1 MGREFN
7 DEYTEAYKDQ
17 VFTVWY
23 LHGHKKIGALLDF
36 IDPDENGRTPTPSTI
51 QTWRERDG
59 WDARSQQLDIEV
71 QQKTDRQLVSLR
83 MAMMKRHAKKAEEI
97 QEMAYEY
104 LKDTGFDSS
113 ASAVAALFKGFDEEK
128 KSRGM
133 EVALTQVFTMND
145 EDLQKTMNRLLGR
158 ARGLSDEDGENEV
171 TVMPEEVDAISN
183 EQATDE

>member
-1 MGREFN
+1 MGRDFN
-7 DEYTEAYKDQ
+7 EDYTEDYKNQ
-17 VFTVWY
+17 VFAIWY
-23 LHGHKKIGALLDF
+23 AHGHKKVGPLIDLL
-36 IDPDENGRTPTPSTI
+36 DPDENGHIPTPSTI
-51 QTWRERDG
+51 QKWREHDG

-97 QEMAYEY
+97 QDMAFAY
-104 LKDTGFDSS
+104 LQDTGFDSS
-113 ASAVAALFKGFDEEK
+113 ASAVSALFKAFDEEK

-158 ARGLSDEDGENEV
+158 VRGIGNEEENEV
-171 TVMPEEVDAISN
+171 TVLSEEVDAVSN
-183 EQATDE
+183 EQTPDE